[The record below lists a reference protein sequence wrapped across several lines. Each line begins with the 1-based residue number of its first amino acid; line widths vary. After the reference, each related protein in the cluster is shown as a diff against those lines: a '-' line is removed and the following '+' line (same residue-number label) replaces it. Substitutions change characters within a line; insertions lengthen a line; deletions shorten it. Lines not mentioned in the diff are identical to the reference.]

1 MLDWFN
7 TITTFEK
14 IFWYFAIPFSL
25 VFIIQLVLSIAGFD
39 GQESNKDTNKADRE
53 EDPQQKVPVNRAR
66 AGLVSLGLLFFSLR
80 NSIVFLMVFGWAGIG
95 LLHLGLPQN
104 RIIWVSFVAG
114 FISIIIFSIL
124 FYWYHKS
131 KKQL

>member
-25 VFIIQLVLSIAGFD
+25 VFIIQLVLSIAGLD
-39 GQESNKDTNKADRE
+39 GQKSNNDKSNEDAQIESQ
-53 EDPQQKVPVNRAR
+53 PKVPEKSGKTV
-66 AGLVSLGLLFFSLR
+66 LVSLGLLFFSLR
-80 NSIVFLMVFGWAGIG
+80 NSIVFLMVFGWAGIL

-124 FYWYHKS
+124 FYFYHKAR
-131 KKQL
+131 KQL